1 MASLK
6 LICWLR
12 RYYAVK
18 VLLCFVIV
26 NLSSFGLG
34 QDHAFYKKNYSNFGE
49 EIANK
54 QYNLAKNSLYGL
66 GIWSSTNIVFG
77 VIARANS
84 QAENLYFH
92 EMNAGFN
99 TVNFAIAG
107 LGLLTLKRVEPN
119 LEVLLNSQRKYE
131 NVYLFNAFLDVAY
144 AFGGVAMWNS
154 GIQQGGTGSRL
165 AGYGRSILLQGS
177 FLLVYDLFL
186 YVKYRQL
193 TRTLWQGQNQLNISA
208 SLGGLRMSLMF

>member
-1 MASLK
+1 
-6 LICWLR
+6 
-12 RYYAVK
+12 VK
-18 VLLCFVIV
+18 VFLCFLIV
-26 NLSSFGLG
+26 NLSSFGWG
-34 QDHAFYKKNYSNFGE
+34 QDHAFYKKTYSNFGE

-54 QYNLAKNSLYGL
+54 QYNLAKKSLYGL

-77 VIARANS
+77 LIARANS

-165 AGYGRSILLQGS
+165 VGYGRSILLQGS
-177 FLLVYDLFL
+177 FLFVYDLFL

-193 TRTLWQGQNQLNISA
+193 TRKLWQGQNQLNISA
-208 SLGGLRMSLMF
+208 SMGGLRMSLMF